1 MHLLYS
7 DKFNKSHLTI
17 LFLLF
22 SFCSLAQSKQESGI
36 TISANADIYSRYIW
50 RGSALSSGPVFQPG
64 LSASYKDFTLGYYGS
79 YKIAG
84 TGDNEINLFISKS
97 FGPLTLEIWD
107 YWSYDNFNIR
117 EIKNYNRATTSHLL
131 EGIVTLSA
139 GEFAPLSL
147 SAGWLF
153 YGTDATNSIY
163 LELQYAIPVKRSE
176 VVFTAGYQANGTYYS
191 DRRGFVNLS
200 ATYNQPLAVSEKV
213 SLDLILSLTANPAEK
228 RVFFTAGISI
238 YNN

>member
-1 MHLLYS
+1 MYLLYS
-7 DKFNKSHLTI
+7 DKFNKSLLTVF
-17 LFLLF
+17 FLLF

-50 RGSALSSGPVFQPG
+50 RGSPLSSGPVFQPG

-84 TGDNEINLFISKS
+84 TGNNEINLFISKS

-107 YWSYDNFNIR
+107 YWSYDKFNIK
-117 EIKNYNRATTSHLL
+117 EIKNYKRASTSHLL
-131 EGIVTLSA
+131 EGIATLSA

-163 LELQYAIPVKRSE
+163 
-176 VVFTAGYQANGTYYS
+176 
-191 DRRGFVNLS
+191 
-200 ATYNQPLAVSEKV
+200 
-213 SLDLILSLTANPAEK
+213 
-228 RVFFTAGISI
+228 I
-238 YNN
+238 YRTSVCNSR